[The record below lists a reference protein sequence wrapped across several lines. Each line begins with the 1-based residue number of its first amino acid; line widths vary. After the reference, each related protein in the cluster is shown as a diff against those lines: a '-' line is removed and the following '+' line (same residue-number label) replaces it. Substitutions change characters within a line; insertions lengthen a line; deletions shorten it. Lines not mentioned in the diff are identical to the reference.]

1 MEILLEQNLE
11 KELKPYFKK
20 YKSFLLDYDETLD
33 EFLSDYNNA
42 WNLFIMSIVS
52 DNSNLKKC
60 VNNLRSKGVDA
71 KVINKYFY
79 YFIKMKYK
87 MDHKQ
92 YSWNE
97 QLEWDIGLDDC
108 EISTTK
114 MSFF

>member
-97 QLEWDIGLDDC
+97 QIEFDLDLEDV